1 MSLNIKEQ
9 IARHRSVRKYQLKAI
24 PEDILRQILEAGIC
38 ASNTGNMQMYS
49 MIVTKGE
56 TLKQQLW
63 EVHFRQD
70 MVLQAP
76 VLITFCADVNRFNK
90 WCRLRKA
97 EPGYNNLLWLCNAG
111 IDAVLAAQNVALAAE
126 SFGLGICYLGTTTYN
141 ADRII
146 DILKLPEGVV
156 PITTLAIGYPDGET
170 SLTGRLPLEAVVHDE
185 VYHDYLNEDID
196 YMYADLERS
205 EQTKKLLEIN
215 QKDTLAQVFTDKRY
229 TRTDNERASEA
240 YLKAIK
246 RQRFYK

>member
-1 MSLNIKEQ
+1 MSHNIKEQ

-76 VLITFCADVNRFNK
+76 VIMTFCADVNRFGK

-97 EPGYNNLLWLCNAG
+97 DPAYENLLWFCNAT
-111 IDAVLAAQNVALAAE
+111 IDATLASQNVALAAE

-141 ADRII
+141 SARII
-146 DILKLPEGVV
+146 DILKLPKGVMPV
-156 PITTLAIGYPDGET
+156 TTLVVGYPDEQPP
-170 SLTGRLPLEAVVHDE
+170 LTGRLPLDAVVHQE
-185 VYHDYLNEDID
+185 TYHDDTDEKID
-196 YMYADLERS
+196 RLYADLEAS
-205 EQTKKLLEIN
+205 EQTRQLLETN
-215 QKDTLAQVFTDKRY
+215 QKETLAQVFTDKRY
-229 TRTDNERASEA
+229 TRKDNEAASA
-240 YLKAIK
+240 SYLESMK
-246 RQRFYK
+246 RQGFM